1 MEASSLILAGALAA
15 AAAVA
20 VLRWA
25 WAQRQRSAT
34 LNTAGWELMALAA
47 VLGWAGAGAWGTSVV
62 ALVGMGAAFA
72 VLTWAA
78 LMAPTGKVAAS
89 NRRVNM
95 LPEAGEPRRIGRR
108 VATFLIAVPLALLVS
123 IGLAVVV
130 RAMADLAGAS
140 EADSIALAFFSA
152 PLIWSVLMYVLLIQQ
167 RRRGQWRVLLASA
180 LPILPVALT
189 GFMA

>member
-1 MEASSLILAGALAA
+1 MDAVSLILAGAVAA

-25 WAQRQRSAT
+25 WAQRERSVA
-34 LNTAGWELMALAA
+34 LNTAGWGLMAIAA
-47 VLGWAGAGAWGTSVV
+47 ALGWAGAGAWGVSVV

-72 VLTWAA
+72 ALTLAA
-78 LMAPTGKVAAS
+78 ASAPAGKVSAS

-130 RAMADLAGAS
+130 RALADLAGAS
-140 EADSIALAFFSA
+140 EADSMALAFFSA
-152 PLIWSVLMYVLLIQQ
+152 PLIWAILMHVLLIQRQ
-167 RRRGQWRVLLASA
+167 RRGQWRVLLASA

-189 GFMA
+189 GLLA

>member
-1 MEASSLILAGALAA
+1 MDAASLILAGAVAA

-25 WAQRQRSAT
+25 WAQRERSIA
-34 LNTAGWELMALAA
+34 LNTAGWGLIAIAA
-47 VLGWAGAGAWGTSVV
+47 ALGWAGAGAWGVSVV
-62 ALVGMGAAFA
+62 ALVGMGAACIA
-72 VLTWAA
+72 LALAA
-78 LMAPTGKVAAS
+78 ASAPVGRVAAS

-108 VATFLIAVPLALLVS
+108 LATFLISVPLALLVS

-130 RAMADLAGAS
+130 RALADLAGAS
-140 EADSIALAFFSA
+140 EADSMALAFFSA
-152 PLIWSVLMYVLLIQQ
+152 PLIWAILVHVLLIQQ

-189 GFMA
+189 GFLA